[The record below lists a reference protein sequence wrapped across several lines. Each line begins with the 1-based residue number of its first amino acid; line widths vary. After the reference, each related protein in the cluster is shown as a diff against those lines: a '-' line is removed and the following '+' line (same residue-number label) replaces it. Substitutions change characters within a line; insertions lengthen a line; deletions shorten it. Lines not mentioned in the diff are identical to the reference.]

1 MTARPSA
8 PVRSPARR
16 LVVLLAALSLGFA
29 GILARLLL
37 LQVRDASAYQAL
49 ARNQR
54 VRTITLPATRGTIF
68 DRNGNALA
76 LSVPATGVYADPSLV
91 TDPVA
96 ETAAV
101 YSDLHLD
108 YIDVYAK
115 LAGKGTFT
123 YLARGV
129 DQAVAASLEAKHLA
143 GIGFLTESR
152 RAYPSGDLASQV
164 LGVVGVDGSGL
175 GGLELWYQKALS
187 GTPGRAVVEADPSGT
202 LIPQGTYAS
211 EQPVAGDGLVLT
223 IDSQIEYE
231 AQNALAAAVHANQA
245 KGGTVIVID
254 PSTGEILAM
263 TTYPSFDPN
272 HLADASYD
280 DQRNRAITDAYEPG
294 SVNKVVGVSGAL
306 EEGILTLDQRL
317 TIPQTLTLYD
327 KVFKDAHTHPTEK
340 MTLADI
346 IAYSSNIGA
355 IKVAQALGA
364 ESFYS
369 YLQSFGLTTK
379 TGVDFPGESSGILP
393 ILHAWSGLSIGTIPF
408 GQGIAVTPLQMAE
421 VYATIANGG
430 VWVQPHLV
438 RATIGP
444 DGKEHPVEVPGTHR
458 VVSAQTAQSV
468 AQMLAYAVDVGTGQ
482 EAQIQSFWVAGKTG
496 TAQKVSANGTGYTS
510 KFVASFIGFAPAARP
525 SLVVAA
531 ILDEPVTEYG
541 GVAAAPLFQRIASFA
556 LSRLHVAPEPPL
568 PIPPHAIKP
577 E

>member
-1 MTARPSA
+1 MTTRASA
-8 PVRSPARR
+8 PPRSPARR
-16 LVVLLAALSLGFA
+16 LVALLAALSLGFA
-29 GILARLLL
+29 GILARLVL

-68 DRNGNALA
+68 DRDGNALA
-76 LSVPATGVYADPSLV
+76 MSVPATAVYVDPSLV
-91 TDPVA
+91 TDPVV

-101 YSDLHLD
+101 SGDLHLD

-115 LAGKGTFT
+115 LAGKGTFA

-129 DQAVAASLEAKHLA
+129 DRAVAASLEARNLA
-143 GIGFLTESR
+143 GIGFLSESR

-164 LGVVGVDGSGL
+164 LGVVGVDGNGL

-202 LIPQGTYAS
+202 LIPQGTYTDM
-211 EQPVAGDGLVLT
+211 QPVAGDGLVLT
-223 IDSQIEYE
+223 IDSQIQYE

-254 PSTGEILAM
+254 PTTGEILAM

-272 HLADASYD
+272 RVLDASYE

-294 SVNKVVGVSGAL
+294 SVNKVVGVSAAL
-306 EEGILTLDQRL
+306 EEGALTLDQRL
-317 TIPQTLTLYD
+317 TIPQTLKLYD
-327 KVFKDAHTHPTEK
+327 KVFTDAHTHPTES

-355 IKVAQALGA
+355 IKVAQNLGA
-364 ESFYS
+364 ETFYS
-369 YLQSFGLTTK
+369 YLKRFGLTSQ

-444 DGKEHPVEVPGTHR
+444 DGKEHPVEPAQTHR
-458 VVSAQTAQSV
+458 VVSDQTAQSV
-468 AQMLAYAVDVGTGQ
+468 AEMLAYAVDVGTGQ

-496 TAQKVSANGTGYTS
+496 TAQKVRANGTGYTS
-510 KFVASFIGFAPAARP
+510 KFVASFIGFAPAAHP

-541 GVAAAPLFQRIASFA
+541 GVAAAPLFQQIASFA
-556 LSRLHVAPEPPL
+556 LSRLHVAPEPNL
-568 PIPPHAIKP
+568 PIPPHAIKTG
-577 E
+577 